1 MKAFNFILGLF
12 SVLGA
17 IYCMFF
23 PGVTFLNTG
32 WIVAMLLGVYGICS
46 IFEYC
51 SNPER
56 KQKKSG
62 GLITGGVLGLIL
74 GIASAVLSVI
84 ALFSAGARAILDITI
99 LYMFAFW
106 LVYSGFTSM
115 YASFAQKKKG
125 GKMWIL
131 TLLLGFVVIFTGF
144 YGAIHPLFTAFS
156 IGYLIGIE
164 LMIYGIRLVMSL
176 FEKSE

>member
-1 MKAFNFILGLF
+1 MKAFNFILGVF
-12 SVLGA
+12 SVFGA

-23 PGVTFLNTG
+23 PGLTFLNTG

-51 SNPER
+51 TNPAR

-62 GLITGGVLGLIL
+62 NLITGGVLGLIL
-74 GIASAVLSVI
+74 GIASAVLSVL
-84 ALFSAGARAILDITI
+84 ALFSAGIRASLDITI

-106 LVYSGFTSM
+106 LVYSGFASI
-115 YASFAQKKKG
+115 YASFVQKKKG
-125 GKMWIL
+125 GKMWIF
-131 TLLLGFVVIFTGF
+131 TLLLGFVVILTGF
-144 YGAIHPLFTAFS
+144 YGALHPLFTALP
-156 IGYLIGIE
+156 IGYIIGIE
-164 LMIYGIRLVMSL
+164 LMIYGVRLIISL